1 MLIADDNAVNLK
13 MLKRVLLEWG
23 VASVTAL
30 GGLEA
35 LDIFREHS
43 LRNIIFSAALL
54 DIDMRDLGGLQLA
67 RLIVASPGAT
77 QIIEMLHSPL
87 DSERANE
94 CKRLGLFTILKPLR
108 RLPLR
113 QVLHSQKAM
122 TVSSNGAPSS
132 AATEKI
138 PGPVELCILLAE
150 DNVVN
155 QRLISRILQKMGH
168 TVMVANDGAAALV
181 MLSQQEFDLVAMDM
195 QMPIMDGVE
204 ATRKIRLN
212 ELGTARH
219 MPIVAITANA
229 FEDDRRKCF
238 EAGMD
243 GYVVKP
249 VSAKAIGDEVDRV
262 MALFSPARPESVQK

>member
-1 MLIADDNAVNLK
+1 
-13 MLKRVLLEWG
+13 
-23 VASVTAL
+23 
-30 GGLEA
+30 
-35 LDIFREHS
+35 
-43 LRNIIFSAALL
+43 
-54 DIDMRDLGGLQLA
+54 
-67 RLIVASPGAT
+67 
-77 QIIEMLHSPL
+77 
-87 DSERANE
+87 
-94 CKRLGLFTILKPLR
+94 
-108 RLPLR
+108 
-113 QVLHSQKAM
+113 M

-138 PGPVELCILLAE
+138 PGPVELSILLAE

-155 QRLISRILQKMGH
+155 QRLISRILEKMGH
-168 TVMVANDGAAALV
+168 SVMVANDGAAALV
-181 MLSQQEFDLVAMDM
+181 MLAQRDFDLVAVDM